1 MRSFILTFLAC
12 ISICIN
18 AQEQYGI
25 AINDSDKMV
34 MTPCTIV
41 GTASVMTKVNNY
53 IIKFKKSHNLF
64 LSPSWILFSQKI
76 FKFVSEKNLCKPFKA
91 P

>member
-1 MRSFILTFLAC
+1 MFYHMRSFILTFLAC

-41 GTASVMTKVNNY
+41 DTASVMTKVNNY
-53 IIKFKKSHNLF
+53 MIPF
-64 LSPSWILFSQKI
+64 FSLRDYVGTI
-76 FKFVSEKNLCKPFKA
+76 VR
-91 P
+91 